1 MSHTVEIL
9 SVGTELLLG
18 NIANTDAQILSQG
31 LSELGLNVYYHTVV
45 GDNPQRARQAVAIA
59 KERADIIIT
68 TGGLG
73 PTCDDLTKNVLA
85 EAFGKKLVFDEPSAQ
100 RIRSY
105 FTRTG
110 RPMTENNL
118 QQAMLPEGCTIL
130 DNDWGTAPG
139 CAFFADGVHVIMLP
153 GPPSE
158 CRPMFQYRA
167 KPYLLSL
174 SEGVI
179 ASHTLKLFG
188 IGESTMEAQLR
199 DQMNTMSN
207 PTLAPY
213 AKEGECELRVTAKA
227 PTDQEAQALLK
238 PTVEEIKALF
248 GAKVYGVD
256 VSSLE
261 EVVEQLLLEKGLT
274 LGVAESCTGGLMA
287 KRLTDV
293 PGASKVFK
301 GGIVSYTNEVKAGVL
316 GVPQE
321 LLDQFGAVSSQV
333 AQAMAEGARRV
344 LGCDIALSS
353 TGVAGPDKDDRGNEV
368 GTMFVAI
375 ATPEGS
381 YARTLALG
389 NRPVRERLRI
399 QTASHAFDLAR
410 RYLSGLPYSDS
421 KKER

>member
-18 NIANTDAQILSQG
+18 NIANTDAQMLSQG

-45 GDNPQRARQAVAIA
+45 GDNPQRAKEAVAIA
-59 KERADIIIT
+59 KKRAYIIIT

-85 EAFGKKLVFDEPSAQ
+85 EAFGKKLVFDQESAD
-100 RIRSY
+100 RIKSY

-118 QQAMLPEGCTIL
+118 QQAMLPEGCTVL
-130 DNDWGTAPG
+130 SNDWGTAPG
-139 CAFFADGVHVIMLP
+139 CAFQAEGVHVIMLP

-158 CRPMFQYRA
+158 CRPMFRYRA
-167 KPYLLSL
+167 MPYLQSL

-188 IGESTMEAQLR
+188 IGESSMEAQLR
-199 DQMNTMSN
+199 DQMNAMSN

-227 PTDQEAQALLK
+227 ATDEEAQALLK
-238 PTVEEIKALF
+238 PTVEQIKKLF
-248 GAKVYGVD
+248 GSKVYGVD

-261 EVVEQLLLEKGLT
+261 EVVEGLLKEKGLT
-274 LGVAESCTGGLMA
+274 LGVAESCTGGLIA

-293 PGASKVFK
+293 PGASQVFK

-316 GVPQE
+316 GVPQR
-321 LLDQFGAVSSQV
+321 LLDQFGAVSAEV
-333 AQAMAEGARRV
+333 AAAMAEGARAA
-344 LGCDIALSS
+344 LGCDVALSS
-353 TGVAGPDKDDRGNEV
+353 TGVAGPDKDDLGNEV

-375 ATPEGS
+375 ATPAGTHVR
-381 YARTLALG
+381 ALKLG
-389 NRPVRERLRI
+389 NRPVRARLRT
-399 QTASHAFDLAR
+399 QTAHHALDLAR
-410 RYLSGLPYSDS
+410 RYLAGLPYEDTPS
-421 KKER
+421 R

>member
-18 NIANTDAQILSQG
+18 NIANTDAQMLSQG

-45 GDNPQRARQAVAIA
+45 GDNPQRAREAVALA

-85 EAFGKKLVFDEPSAQ
+85 EAFGKELVFHEESAQ

-105 FTRTG
+105 YQKVG

-118 QQAMLPEGCTIL
+118 QQAMLPEGCTVL
-130 DNDWGTAPG
+130 TNDWGTAPG
-139 CAFFADGVHVIMLP
+139 CAFEADGVHVIMLP

-158 CRPMFQYRA
+158 CRPMFHHRA

-188 IGESTMEAQLR
+188 IGESAMEAQLR
-199 DQMNTMSN
+199 DQMNAMTN

-227 PTDQEAQALLK
+227 PTDEEAQALLK
-238 PTVEEIKALF
+238 PTVEQMKELF
-248 GAKVYGVD
+248 GSKLYGVD
-256 VSSLE
+256 VASLE
-261 EVVEQLLLEKGLT
+261 EVVKDLLLEKGLT
-274 LGVAESCTGGLMA
+274 LGTAESCTGGLIA
-287 KRLTDV
+287 KRITDV
-293 PGASKVFK
+293 PGSSQVFK
-301 GGIVSYTNEVKAGVL
+301 GGVVSYTNEVKHFVL

-321 LLDQFGAVSSQV
+321 LLDQHGAVSAPV
-333 AQAMAEGARRV
+333 AQAMAEGARKL

-353 TGVAGPDKDDRGNEV
+353 TGVAGPDKDDWSNEV

-375 ATPEGS
+375 ATPEGTHVRS
-381 YARTLALG
+381 LHLG
-389 NRPVRERLRI
+389 TRPMRARLRT
-399 QTASHAFDLAR
+399 QTAHNAFDLAR
-410 RYLSGLPYSDS
+410 RYLAGLPFEDH
-421 KKER
+421 

>member
-18 NIANTDAQILSQG
+18 NIANTDAQMLSQG
-31 LSELGLNVYYHTVV
+31 LSELGLNVFWHTVV
-45 GDNPQRARQAVAIA
+45 GDNLQRAEEAVALA
-59 KERADIIIT
+59 KQRADIIIT

-85 EAFGKKLVFDEPSAQ
+85 EAFGKKLVFDEGSAQ

-105 FTRTG
+105 FQRTG
-110 RPMTENNL
+110 RPMTDNNL

-130 DNDWGTAPG
+130 ENDWGTAPG
-139 CAFFADGVHVIMLP
+139 CAFEAEGCHVIMLP

-179 ASHTLKLFG
+179 ASHTIKLFG
-188 IGESTMEAQLR
+188 IGESSMEAQLR
-199 DQMNTMSN
+199 DQMNAMSN

-227 PTDQEAQALLK
+227 ATDGEAQALLR
-238 PTVEEIKALF
+238 PTVEQVRALF
-248 GAKVYGVD
+248 GDKVYGVD
-256 VSSLE
+256 VPSLE
-261 EVVEQLLLEKGLT
+261 YVVIQALKTKDLT
-274 LGVAESCTGGLMA
+274 LGVAESCTGGLIA

-293 PGASKVFK
+293 PGASAAFK
-301 GGIVSYTNEVKAGVL
+301 GGIVSYTNEVKENLL
-316 GVPQE
+316 GVPPHILE
-321 LLDQFGAVSSQV
+321 RYGAVSKEV
-333 AQAMAEGARRV
+333 AAAMAEGARRA
-344 LGCDIALSS
+344 LGCDIALSA
-353 TGVAGPDKDDRGNEV
+353 TGVAGPDKDDWGNEV

-375 ATPEGS
+375 STFKGTHVRP
-381 YARTLALG
+381 LHLG
-389 NRPVRERLRI
+389 TRPMRERLRT

-410 RYLSGLPYSDS
+410 RYLSGDRKSVV
-421 KKER
+421 

>member
-18 NIANTDAQILSQG
+18 NIANTDAQMLSQG
-31 LSELGLNVYYHTVV
+31 LSELGLNVFWHTVV
-45 GDNPQRARQAVAIA
+45 GDNLQRAEEAVALA
-59 KERADIIIT
+59 KKRADIIIT

-85 EAFGKKLVFDEPSAQ
+85 EAFGKKLVFDEGSAE

-105 FTRTG
+105 FQRTG
-110 RPMTENNL
+110 RPMTDNNL

-130 DNDWGTAPG
+130 ENDWGTAPG
-139 CAFFADGVHVIMLP
+139 CAFEAEGCHVIMLP

-167 KPYLLSL
+167 RPYLLSL

-179 ASHTLKLFG
+179 ASHTIKLFG
-188 IGESTMEAQLR
+188 IGESAMEAQLR
-199 DQMNTMSN
+199 EQMNAMSN

-227 PTDQEAQALLK
+227 ATDEEAQALLQ
-238 PTVEEIKALF
+238 PTVAQVKALF
-248 GAKVYGVD
+248 GDRVYGVD
-256 VSSLE
+256 VPSLE
-261 EVVEQLLLEKGLT
+261 HVVIQDLKGKGLT
-274 LGVAESCTGGLMA
+274 LGVAESCTGGLIA

-293 PGASKVFK
+293 PGASAAFK
-301 GGIVSYTNEVKAGVL
+301 GGIVSYTNEIKENVL
-316 GVPQE
+316 RVPE
-321 LLDQFGAVSSQV
+321 HLLTQFGAVSGEV
-333 AQAMAEGARRV
+333 AAAMAQGARRV
-344 LGCDIALSS
+344 LGCDVALSS
-353 TGVAGPDKDDRGNEV
+353 TGVAGPDRDDWDNEV

-375 ATPEGS
+375 ATYEGTHV
-381 YARTLALG
+381 RPLHLG
-389 NRPVRERLRI
+389 TRPMRDRLRT

-410 RYLSGLPYSDS
+410 RYLSGLEY
-421 KKER
+421 

>member
-1 MSHTVEIL
+1 MSHSVEIL

-18 NIANTDAQILSQG
+18 NIANLDAQILSRG
-31 LSELGLNVYYHTVV
+31 LSELGLNVFWHTVV
-45 GDNPQRARQAVAIA
+45 GDNPQRAREAVAIA
-59 KERADIIIT
+59 KQRADIIIT

-85 EAFGKKLVFDEPSAQ
+85 EAFGKKLVFDEGSAQ

-105 FTRTG
+105 FTRTK

-118 QQAMLPEGCTIL
+118 QQAMLPEGCTVL
-130 DNDWGTAPG
+130 TNDWGTAPG
-139 CAFFADGVHVIMLP
+139 CAFEAEGCHVIMLP

-188 IGESTMEAQLR
+188 IGESAMEAQLR
-199 DQMNTMSN
+199 EQMNAMHN

-227 PTDQEAQALLK
+227 ADDAAAQALLL
-238 PTVEEIKALF
+238 PTVEQIKALF
-248 GAKVYGVD
+248 GSKVYGVD
-256 VSSLE
+256 VPSLE
-261 EVVEQLLLEKGLT
+261 YVVLEGLKARGLT
-274 LGVAESCTGGLMA
+274 LGTAESCTGGLMA
-287 KRLTDV
+287 KRLTDI
-293 PGASKVFK
+293 PGASQAFK
-301 GGIVSYTNEVKAGVL
+301 GGIVSYTNEVKANVL
-316 GVPQE
+316 GVPQH
-321 LLDQFGAVSSQV
+321 LLDQFGAVSQEV
-333 AQAMAEGARRV
+333 ATAMAQGAREA

-353 TGVAGPDKDDRGNEV
+353 TGVAGPDRDEWDNEV

-375 ATPEGS
+375 ATAEGCHV
-381 YARTLALG
+381 RPLKLG

-410 RYLSGLPYSDS
+410 RYLAGLPYEDH
-421 KKER
+421 KNA

>member
-18 NIANTDAQILSQG
+18 NIANTDAQTLSQG

-45 GDNPQRARQAVAIA
+45 GDNPQRAREAVAIA
-59 KERADIIIT
+59 KKRADIIIT

-85 EAFGKKLVFDEPSAQ
+85 EAFGKKLVFDEPSAE

-105 FTRTG
+105 FAKTK
-110 RPMTENNL
+110 RPMTDNNL
-118 QQAMLPEGCTIL
+118 QQAMLPEGCTVL
-130 DNDWGTAPG
+130 ANDWGTAPG
-139 CAFFADGVHVIMLP
+139 CAFQAEGVHVIMLP

-167 KPYLLSL
+167 KPYLQSL

-188 IGESTMEAQLR
+188 IGESAMEAQLR
-199 DQMNTMSN
+199 DQMNAMSN

-227 PTDQEAQALLK
+227 PTDAEAQALLE
-238 PTVEEIKALF
+238 PTVEQVKALF
-248 GAKVYGVD
+248 GSKVYGVD

-261 EVVEQLLLEKGLT
+261 EVVEGLLREKGMT
-274 LGVAESCTGGLMA
+274 IGVAESCTGGLMA

-293 PGASKVFK
+293 AGASQVFL
-301 GGIVSYTNEVKAGVL
+301 GGIVSYTNQVKAGML
-316 GVPQE
+316 HVPQH
-321 LLDQFGAVSSQV
+321 LLDQFGAVSPEV
-333 AQAMAEGARRV
+333 ALAMAEGARKA
-344 LGCDIALSS
+344 LGCDIALAT
-353 TGVAGPDKDDRGNEV
+353 TGVAGPDKDDWDNEV

-375 ATPEGS
+375 ATPDGTHVRPLKLGS
-381 YARTLALG
+381 
-389 NRPVRERLRI
+389 RPVRARLRT
-399 QTASHAFDLAR
+399 QTAHHAFDLAR
-410 RYLSGLPYSDS
+410 RYLTGLPYEDGAV
-421 KKER
+421 

>member
-18 NIANTDAQILSQG
+18 NIANTDAQTLSQG

-45 GDNPQRARQAVAIA
+45 GDNPQRAREAVAIA
-59 KERADIIIT
+59 KKRADIIIT

-85 EAFGKKLVFDEPSAQ
+85 EAFGKKLVFDEPSAE

-105 FTRTG
+105 FAKTK
-110 RPMTENNL
+110 RPMTDNNL
-118 QQAMLPEGCTIL
+118 QQAMLPEGCTVL
-130 DNDWGTAPG
+130 ANDWGTAPG
-139 CAFFADGVHVIMLP
+139 CAFQAEGVHVIMLP

-158 CRPMFQYRA
+158 CRPMFQDRA
-167 KPYLLSL
+167 KPYLQSL

-188 IGESTMEAQLR
+188 IGESAMEAQLR
-199 DQMNTMSN
+199 DQMNAMSN

-227 PTDQEAQALLK
+227 PTDAEAQALLK
-238 PTVEEIKALF
+238 PTVEQVKALF
-248 GAKVYGVD
+248 GSKVYGVD

-261 EVVEQLLLEKGLT
+261 EVVEGLLREKGMT
-274 LGVAESCTGGLMA
+274 IGVAESCTGGLMA

-293 PGASKVFK
+293 AGASQVFL
-301 GGIVSYTNEVKAGVL
+301 GGIVSYTNQVKAGML
-316 GVPQE
+316 HVPQH
-321 LLDQFGAVSSQV
+321 LLDQFGAVSPEV
-333 AQAMAEGARRV
+333 ALAMAEGARKA
-344 LGCDIALSS
+344 LGCDIALAT
-353 TGVAGPDKDDRGNEV
+353 TGVAGPDKDDWDNEV

-375 ATPEGS
+375 ATPDGTHVRPLKLGS
-381 YARTLALG
+381 
-389 NRPVRERLRI
+389 RPVRARLRT
-399 QTASHAFDLAR
+399 QTAHHAFDLAR
-410 RYLSGLPYSDS
+410 RYLTGLPYEDGAV
-421 KKER
+421 

>member
-18 NIANTDAQILSQG
+18 NIANTDAQMLSQG

-45 GDNPQRARQAVAIA
+45 GDNPQRAREAVAIA
-59 KERADIIIT
+59 KQRADIIIT

-85 EAFGKKLVFDEPSAQ
+85 EAFGKKLVFDQESAD
-100 RIRSY
+100 RITSFFNRI
-105 FTRTG
+105 G

-118 QQAMLPEGCTIL
+118 QQAMLPEGCTVL
-130 DNDWGTAPG
+130 TNDWGTAPG
-139 CAFFADGVHVIMLP
+139 CAFQAEGVHVIMLP

-158 CRPMFQYRA
+158 CRPMFRYRA
-167 KPYLLSL
+167 MPYLQSL

-188 IGESTMEAQLR
+188 IGESAMEAQLR
-199 DQMNTMSN
+199 DQMNAMSN

-227 PTDQEAQALLK
+227 STDAEAQALLK
-238 PTVEEIKALF
+238 PTVEQVKKLF
-248 GAKVYGVD
+248 GSKVYGVD

-261 EVVEQLLLEKGLT
+261 EVVLSLLKEQGLT
-274 LGVAESCTGGLMA
+274 LGTAESCTGGLIA
-287 KRLTDV
+287 KRITDIF
-293 PGASKVFK
+293 GASRAFK
-301 GGIVSYTNEVKAGVL
+301 GGVVSYTNEVKAGVL
-316 GVPQE
+316 GVPQQ
-321 LLDQFGAVSSQV
+321 LLDQYGAVSAEV
-333 AQAMAEGARRV
+333 ARAMAEGARKV

-353 TGVAGPDKDDRGNEV
+353 TGVAGPDRDDRGNEV

-375 ATPEGS
+375 AAPGGT
-381 YARTLALG
+381 YVRTLKLG
-389 NRPVRERLRI
+389 SRPVRARLRT
-399 QTASHAFDLAR
+399 QVAHHAFDLAR
-410 RYLSGLPYSDS
+410 RYLSGLPYEDDMT
-421 KKER
+421 R

>member
-18 NIANTDAQILSQG
+18 NIANTDAQTLSQG

-45 GDNPQRARQAVAIA
+45 GDNPQRAREAVAIA
-59 KERADIIIT
+59 KKRADIIIT

-85 EAFGKKLVFDEPSAQ
+85 EAFGKKLVFDEPSAE

-105 FTRTG
+105 FAKTK
-110 RPMTENNL
+110 RPMTDINL
-118 QQAMLPEGCTIL
+118 QQAMLPEGCTVL
-130 DNDWGTAPG
+130 ANDWGTAPG
-139 CAFFADGVHVIMLP
+139 CAFQAEGVHVIMLP

-167 KPYLLSL
+167 KPYLQSL

-188 IGESTMEAQLR
+188 IGESAMEAQLR
-199 DQMNTMSN
+199 DQMNAMSN

-227 PTDQEAQALLK
+227 PTDAEAQALLK
-238 PTVEEIKALF
+238 PTVEQVKALF
-248 GAKVYGVD
+248 GSKVYGVD

-261 EVVEQLLLEKGLT
+261 EVVEGLLREKGMT
-274 LGVAESCTGGLMA
+274 IGVAESCTGGLMA

-293 PGASKVFK
+293 AGASQVFL
-301 GGIVSYTNEVKAGVL
+301 GGIVSYTNQVKAGML
-316 GVPQE
+316 HVPQH
-321 LLDQFGAVSSQV
+321 LLDQFGAVSPEV
-333 AQAMAEGARRV
+333 ALAMAEGARKA
-344 LGCDIALSS
+344 LGCDIALAT
-353 TGVAGPDKDDRGNEV
+353 TGVAGPDKDDWDNEV

-375 ATPEGS
+375 ATPDGTHVRPLKLGS
-381 YARTLALG
+381 
-389 NRPVRERLRI
+389 RPVRARLRT
-399 QTASHAFDLAR
+399 QTAHHAFDLAR
-410 RYLSGLPYSDS
+410 RYLTGLPYEDGAV
-421 KKER
+421 